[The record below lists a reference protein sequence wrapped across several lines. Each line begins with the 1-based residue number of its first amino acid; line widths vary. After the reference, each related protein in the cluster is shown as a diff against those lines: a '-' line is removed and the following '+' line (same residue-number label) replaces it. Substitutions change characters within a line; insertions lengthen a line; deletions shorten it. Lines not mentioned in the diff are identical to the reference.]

1 MEKIGKE
8 EGVTTNAIATQSK
21 VNNVSLWYCDGS
33 EKGVT
38 ACTSLLVEA
47 SKSRIDDCAGKGGGG
62 EQRQGRGN
70 WRLPEDFWFSNWA

>member
-1 MEKIGKE
+1 MEKIGTE

-47 SKSRIDDCAGKGGGG
+47 SKSRIDDCAGIGGGG
-62 EQRQGRGN
+62 GGGGGGGRTEAGK
-70 WRLPEDFWFSNWA
+70 RKLEAA